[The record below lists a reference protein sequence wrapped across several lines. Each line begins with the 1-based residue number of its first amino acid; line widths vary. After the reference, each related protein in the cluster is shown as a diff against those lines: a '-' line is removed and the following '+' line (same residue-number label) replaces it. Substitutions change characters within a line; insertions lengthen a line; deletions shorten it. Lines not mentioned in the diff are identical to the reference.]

1 MHKTFVARCT
11 EALLYAVFCFGCALW
26 LALPFFLDPL
36 LVIFADAYIVV
47 ASYREFIL
55 VFLLLVGAAGLYI
68 LFELIRLFRTLNT
81 DPFVMRNVK
90 ALKRMGASAFVV
102 TALFIIKLFV
112 YFTPMTLVC
121 ALIILLL
128 GLFAFVLA
136 GLFEKAVEF
145 KLENELTI

>member
-11 EALLYAVFCFGCALW
+11 EVLLYAVFCCGCALW

-36 LVIFADAYIVV
+36 LIIFADEFIAA
-47 ASYREFIL
+47 ASYKEFM
-55 VFLLLVGAAGLYI
+55 VFLMLVGAAGLYI
-68 LFELIRLFRTLNT
+68 LFELIRLFRTLGG
-81 DPFVMRNVK
+81 DPFVIRNAK
-90 ALKRMGASAFVV
+90 ALKRMGVSALVV
-102 TALFIIKLFV
+102 TALFIVKCLVF
-112 YFTPMTLVC
+112 FTPMTLVC

-136 GLFEKAVEF
+136 NLFEKAVEF

>member
-1 MHKTFVARCT
+1 MHKTLVARFT

-36 LVIFADAYIVV
+36 LIFFADAFIVEP
-47 ASYREFIL
+47 SYKLFIT
-55 VFLLLVGAAGLYI
+55 VFLMLVGAAGLYI
-68 LFELIRLFRTLNT
+68 LFELIRLFRTLGG
-81 DPFVMRNVK
+81 DPFIMRNAK
-90 ALKRMGASAFVV
+90 ALKRMGIGALAV
-102 TALFIIKLFV
+102 TALFIAKCFV

-128 GLFAFVLA
+128 GLFAFVLTN
-136 GLFEKAVEF
+136 LFEKAVEY